1 MVLMSVEARLPRRE
15 EGEGDGGAKGEG
27 KRRKTVEG
35 ENSVA
40 FLVRTRTHSNCNVV
54 FFAVTSVT
62 RRRKNGE

>member
-1 MVLMSVEARLPRRE
+1 MSVEARLPRRE
-15 EGEGDGGAKGEG
+15 EGESDGGAKGEG

-40 FLVRTRTHSNCNVV
+40 FLVRTRTRAHSNCNVV